1 MVPIPEDLGS
11 IVDRIRPIGLKGHG
25 AVPTEMTEFGVPRT
39 YGDPAVSWVASMVTP
54 TEDVGDAPLL
64 RHGFALP
71 EGHGSLIRAKLHM
84 SSLGVFEAFINGQP
98 VSGDV
103 LSPGWTSYQWRLRY
117 RTYDVLALMQRD
129 SVLGVA
135 LGNGWYRGRLGWD
148 TNGGST
154 YGNRLGLIA
163 QLELD
168 FEDGHRKLVL
178 SGSNWR
184 SARSAV
190 LANDLYD
197 GESIDA
203 RLREDGWTVPGF
215 DDTGWSTVDVLPF
228 DRTTLEPYACAPV
241 VRHEHLRPVGIS
253 TSPSGHTLV
262 DFRQNLTGWT
272 KIRVCGPAGSEISV
286 SHAEVLENGELGIR
300 PLRTAKATDRYVLS
314 GKDDV
319 FEPTL
324 TFHGF
329 RYAQVDGWP
338 GELSADD
345 IEAVVVHTDLR
356 RIGTFECSNDLLN
369 KLHHNVVW
377 GFRGNSLDVPTDC
390 PQRDERLGWT
400 GDLAVFVPTA
410 AYLYDVR
417 DWLTDW
423 LRDLSAEQRATGGLV
438 PLVIPDPLTIQDLGM
453 SAHGPYALWGDA
465 CIWVPW
471 ALWQAYG
478 DRDVLEAQFDSM
490 TAHLERVDE
499 RLSPDGVWNQGFQ
512 FGDWL
517 DPDAPPEQPWMSKVR
532 PGVVATACLYRST
545 RTVAEVARILGR
557 PLDAKRYETRADRT
571 RSAFRS
577 HYLQENGT
585 IKSDAPTAYALAIA
599 FGLLEGE
606 DLERAGNRLSEL
618 VAKNEFHVSTG
629 FAGTPYILDA
639 LTSTGHLGDAYRMLL
654 ETSCPSWIYPV
665 TMGATTIWER
675 WDAMLPD
682 GSINPGEMT
691 SFNHYALGAVADWM
705 HRTIGG
711 LTPLAPGYTRVRVA
725 PRPGGDLSWAT
736 ARLESPSGEISAEW
750 TLEAGKLTGKV
761 SLPDA
766 VTGLL
771 DLPGQQPVELRAG
784 DHAFGQPL
792 T

>member
-1 MVPIPEDLGS
+1 VGA
-11 IVDRIRPIGLKGHG
+11 VDCRGRTIGLTQG
-25 AVPTEMTEFGVPRT
+25 AFVDEMTISGV
-39 YGDPAVSWVASMVTP
+39 VSAQEPVVTWVASMITP
-54 TEDVGDAPLL
+54 SEDVGGAPLL
-64 RHGFALP
+64 RHDFFLP
-71 EGHGSLIRAKLHM
+71 EGHGGLVQARLHM
-84 SSLGVFEAFINGQP
+84 SSLGVFEAYVNGQP

-117 RTYDVLALMQRD
+117 RTYDVLALLQPD

-135 LGNGWYRGRLGWD
+135 LGNGWYRGRLGWE
-148 TNGGST
+148 TSGGNT
-154 YGNRLGLIA
+154 YGTRLGLIA

-168 FEDGHRKLVL
+168 FEDGHRELVVTE
-178 SGSNWR
+178 SGWR
-184 SARSAV
+184 SAPSAV

-197 GESIDA
+197 GETIDA
-203 RLREDGWTVPGF
+203 RLRDDAWMSPGF
-215 DDTGWSTVDVLPF
+215 DDAGWSTVETLIGF
-228 DRTTLEPYACAPV
+228 DHTHLVPYTCAPV
-241 VRHEHLRPVGIS
+241 VRHEHVRPVEI
-253 TSPSGHTLV
+253 TMSPAGHTLV
-262 DFRQNLTGWT
+262 DFGQNLTGWT
-272 KIRVCGPAGSEISV
+272 KIRVTGEAGHEICV
-286 SHAEVLENGELGIR
+286 SHAEVLENGELGTR

-314 GKDDV
+314 GHDDE

-338 GELSADD
+338 GTLSAGD

-369 KLHHNVVW
+369 QLHRNVVW
-377 GFRGNSLDVPTDC
+377 GFRGNALDVPTDC

-400 GDLAVFVPTA
+400 GDLAVFAPTA

-417 DWLTDW
+417 DWLADW

-438 PLVIPDPLTIQDLGM
+438 PLVIPDPLTIQGLGM
-453 SAHGPYALWGDA
+453 SAYGPYAIWGDA

-490 TAHLERVDE
+490 TAHLECVEE

-517 DPDAPPEQPWMSKVR
+517 DPDAPPEQPWESKVR
-532 PGVVATACLYRST
+532 PGVVATACLYRSA
-545 RTVAEVARILGR
+545 RMVADVAGIIDR
-557 PLDAKRYETRADRT
+557 PSDAQRYEALAERT
-571 RSAFRS
+571 RSAFLS
-577 HYLQENGT
+577 HYLQNDGT
-585 IKSDAPTAYALAIA
+585 IKSDAPTAYALAIS

-606 DLERAGNRLSEL
+606 DRQRAGHRLSEL
-618 VAKNEFHVSTG
+618 VAKNGYHVSTG

-639 LTSTGHLGDAYRMLL
+639 LTTTGHLDDAYRLLL
-654 ETSCPSWIYPV
+654 ETSCPSWLYPV

-675 WDAMLPD
+675 WDSMLPD
-682 GSINPGEMT
+682 GSINPGGMT

-711 LTPLAPGYTRVRVA
+711 IAPLAPGYRRVLVA
-725 PRPGGDLSWAT
+725 PRPGGGLSWAK
-736 ARLESPSGEISAEW
+736 AKLESLSGEISAEW
-750 TLEAGKLTGKV
+750 TLETGELTGTV
-761 SLPDA
+761 SLPDGT
-766 VTGLL
+766 TGLL
-771 DLPGQQPVELRAG
+771 HLPGQEPVELSAG
-784 DHAFGQPL
+784 VHLFGKNK
-792 T
+792 